1 MKKLTLAFAIFVF
14 GLLESGEAGFLPRLA
29 NDPNYVQ
36 VSPRR
41 SFYVISVD
49 SGEWRRFGL
58 AGAPVVEPSRF
69 NHGEGVDVLA
79 IPFDSTGR
87 VTFAPIYIYT
97 ILPEQYQVQRM
108 RALVQ
113 GYTSKADAEQLM
125 GSTPIKRR
133 IRGYDVWFFEIRVRN
148 PFEESPFDFRH

>member
-1 MKKLTLAFAIFVF
+1 MMKMALSFAITVF
-14 GLLESGEAGFLPRLA
+14 GLLESGDAGFLPWLA

-36 VSPRR
+36 ISPRR
-41 SFYVISVD
+41 SFYAISVD

-58 AGAPVVEPSRF
+58 VGAPVVEPSRF
-69 NHGEGVDVLA
+69 NQGLGVDVLA

>member
-1 MKKLTLAFAIFVF
+1 MRKMALSFAITVF
-14 GLLESGEAGFLPRLA
+14 GLLESGDAGFLPRLA

-36 VSPRR
+36 ISPRR

-58 AGAPVVEPSRF
+58 VGAPVVEPSRF
-69 NHGEGVDVLA
+69 NQGLGVDVLA

-87 VTFAPIYIYT
+87 VAFAPIYIYT

-108 RALVQ
+108 RGLVQ
-113 GYTSKADAEQLM
+113 GYSSKADAERLI
-125 GSTPIKRR
+125 GSTPVKRR
-133 IRGYDVWFFEIRVRN
+133 IRGYDVWFFEFRVHN
-148 PFEESPFDFRH
+148 PFEENPFNFH

>member
-1 MKKLTLAFAIFVF
+1 MMKMALSFAISVF
-14 GLLESGEAGFLPRLA
+14 GLLESGDAGFLPRLA

-36 VSPRR
+36 ISPRR

-58 AGAPVVEPSRF
+58 VGAPVVEPSRF
-69 NHGEGVDVLA
+69 NQGLGVDLLA

-87 VTFAPIYIYT
+87 VAFAPIYIYT

-108 RALVQ
+108 RGLVQ
-113 GYTSKADAEQLM
+113 GYSSKADAERLI
-125 GSTPIKRR
+125 GSTPVKRR
-133 IRGYDVWFFEIRVRN
+133 IRGYDVWFFEFRVHN
-148 PFEESPFDFRH
+148 PFEENPFNFH